1 MARDVAARSI
11 EKWKIHD
18 SVELYGVNHWGK
30 GYFSIGE
37 NGNLRVHPAKR
48 ADQSV
53 DLKELMDQLQLR
65 GISPPTLLRFP
76 GILKHRLEE
85 IHQAFQSAI
94 ADSAYGNRYACIY
107 PIKVNQQ
114 SHVVEEYLTYAKP
127 LGFGIEAGSKPELL
141 AVMGLVDDTETII
154 VCNGFKDDE
163 FIETVMLASKIG
175 KKIIPIVEK
184 FTELELIV
192 KYAEKLNVRP
202 RIGVRVK
209 LASRGVGRWES
220 SAGIRSKFGL
230 TIPEVL
236 KALQYLKERG
246 MEDCLQLLHFHM
258 GSQVSNIRNIKAA
271 ISEAAR
277 IYSQL
282 RLAGANMQYLD
293 VGGGL
298 GVDYDGSQT
307 NFESSINYTLQEYAN
322 DVVFRIKTVC
332 DEAGVPHPTIL
343 SESGRAVISYH
354 SMLVFNVLGRSGYEE
369 SMLEKPEKP
378 AEDEA
383 QPIHDLYNIIT
394 GYSSKNYLENY
405 HDAAQAREEAVN
417 LFNLGYLSLEKRAQ
431 AESMFWTIC
440 EKVKKTASEL
450 DEEPEEL
457 EGLEEILA
465 DTYFCNFSL
474 FQSMPDSWAINQL
487 FPLMPIHRLNEQP
500 TRRGILADITCDSD
514 GKVDQFIDIREV
526 KKTIELHN
534 YKGGTYLIGVFL
546 VGAYQE
552 ILGDL
557 HNLLGD
563 TNAVHVSIDETGH
576 VILDH
581 VVEGDTVSEVLSYVQ
596 FEPKDMINRFRRDVE
611 RAVRDKRITL
621 EDSASLVRYYI
632 DGMNGYTYLEEPEL
646 PSMLA
651 QATLPQHATTNGSNG
666 QFGK

>member
-37 NGNLRVHPAKR
+37 NGNLRVHPSKR

-277 IYSQL
+277 IYSEL

-383 QPIHDLYNIIT
+383 QPIHDLYSIIT

-474 FQSMPDSWAINQL
+474 FQSMPDSWAVKQL
-487 FPLMPIHRLNEQP
+487 FPIMPVHRLREQP
-500 TRRGILADITCDSD
+500 TRHAVLGDISCDSD
-514 GKVDQFIDIREV
+514 GKVDQFIDRRDV
-526 KKTIELHN
+526 KRTLPLHPFN
-534 YKGGTYLIGVFL
+534 GEPYFLGAFL

-557 HNLLGD
+557 HNLFGD
-563 TNAVHVSIDETGH
+563 TNAVHVRLGDQNEP
-576 VILDH
+576 ILDAF
-581 VVEGDTVSEVLSYVQ
+581 VPGDTVREVLDYVQ
-596 FEPKDMINRFRRDVE
+596 FNSRVLLEQFRKDVE
-611 RAVRDKRITL
+611 AALREGRMGFEESGRL
-621 EDSASLVRYYI
+621 LRFYEDGLH
-632 DGMNGYTYLEEPEL
+632 GYTYLEE
-646 PSMLA
+646 
-651 QATLPQHATTNGSNG
+651 
-666 QFGK
+666 